1 MSAAVHLQQ
10 ARPEEMN
17 FSPLTSEERKDSL
30 SVQVAFVKFHISR
43 SRKLNFD
50 KISLE
55 SSQNR
60 WDCTAYRTPFS
71 HVLVL
76 MALPLLFITI
86 YLAAQVQEH
95 EHHVRRRRRSRQEEH
110 DVRAVQHR
118 HRHRIRLIQVSPVRA
133 SS

>member
-1 MSAAVHLQQ
+1 MIDYIMNDLLLISYCDLISQV
-10 ARPEEMN
+10 RPEEMN

-60 WDCTAYRTPFS
+60 WDCTA
-71 HVLVL
+71 
-76 MALPLLFITI
+76 
-86 YLAAQVQEH
+86 
-95 EHHVRRRRRSRQEEH
+95 
-110 DVRAVQHR
+110 
-118 HRHRIRLIQVSPVRA
+118 
-133 SS
+133 

>member
-1 MSAAVHLQQ
+1 MPFLTPLHLHQ

-55 SSQNR
+55 SSQ
-60 WDCTAYRTPFS
+60 
-71 HVLVL
+71 
-76 MALPLLFITI
+76 
-86 YLAAQVQEH
+86 
-95 EHHVRRRRRSRQEEH
+95 SR
-110 DVRAVQHR
+110 
-118 HRHRIRLIQVSPVRA
+118 
-133 SS
+133 

>member
-1 MSAAVHLQQ
+1 MFIHVCVCTVHFAQ

-60 WDCTAYRTPFS
+60 
-71 HVLVL
+71 
-76 MALPLLFITI
+76 
-86 YLAAQVQEH
+86 
-95 EHHVRRRRRSRQEEH
+95 
-110 DVRAVQHR
+110 
-118 HRHRIRLIQVSPVRA
+118 
-133 SS
+133 

>member
-1 MSAAVHLQQ
+1 
-10 ARPEEMN
+10 MN

-60 WDCTAYRTPFS
+60 SATSFW
-71 HVLVL
+71 
-76 MALPLLFITI
+76 
-86 YLAAQVQEH
+86 E
-95 EHHVRRRRRSRQEEH
+95 
-110 DVRAVQHR
+110 
-118 HRHRIRLIQVSPVRA
+118 
-133 SS
+133 

>member
-1 MSAAVHLQQ
+1 
-10 ARPEEMN
+10 MN

-60 WDCTAYRTPFS
+60 LATTFPSKWR
-71 HVLVL
+71 
-76 MALPLLFITI
+76 
-86 YLAAQVQEH
+86 YLGYSLYV
-95 EHHVRRRRRSRQEEH
+95 
-110 DVRAVQHR
+110 
-118 HRHRIRLIQVSPVRA
+118 P
-133 SS
+133 